1 MNSTF
6 DATLVDVKNGKT
18 KLVIKFDA
26 DEIEREELANLNDMI
41 GKGVEVIVRPVSV
54 VVKDAPKGQ
63 EYTVND
69 RGEVDQLDVYDFV
82 GEIEILPQEDQEDL
96 IDIVDSEDE
105 PETEETPEETPE
117 EQLTEEEQPKES
129 AFEEV
134 I

>member
-96 IDIVDSEDE
+96 IDIVDSESE
-105 PETEETPEETPE
+105 PETEEQPE
-117 EQLTEEEQPKES
+117 EQQEEELTEEEPKES